1 MTYYDNTRI
10 EELRYIDNIV
20 RKLRELK
27 IKISLCSEPTIEFL
41 EFGGSSDKEDIEWVD
56 KMIREYD
63 GTGVVIEKN
72 VLRTANLLWKKYSN
86 LKHDYDWREV
96 DEHLIENRK
105 IHAIKIYRNK
115 MGTSLRTAKDA
126 IDARVQL
133 LEAKEILS
141 HGS

>member
-1 MTYYDNTRI
+1 MTYHDKTMTEQLY
-10 EELRYIDNIV
+10 YIDNVI
-20 RKLRELK
+20 RKLKELK

-41 EFGGSSDKEDIEWVD
+41 EFGGSSDKEDIKWVD

-72 VLRTANLLWKKYSN
+72 VLRTANSLWKKYSN

-115 MGTSLRTAKDA
+115 MGTSLRTSKEAV
-126 IDARVQL
+126 DARVQL
-133 LEAKEILS
+133 LKAKGILS
-141 HGS
+141 ED